1 MQGYKSSL
9 EEEDFIAAC
18 PDDPTKTM
26 LIAPYTFAEEHALQ
40 KKRSVRIL
48 VFEGYI
54 ECVHRIRQDHHRLGL
69 GNSGA

>member
-1 MQGYKSSL
+1 MDENRMQGYKSSP

-40 KKRSVRIL
+40 KK
-48 VFEGYI
+48 EM
-54 ECVHRIRQDHHRLGL
+54 
-69 GNSGA
+69 SGF